1 MLCVNPAHHYRATA
15 ISAIRHRGACWQSG
29 TKWLHVLILKLCW
42 AYLDLVWKSVETS
55 VADRLM
61 LMLFLCYSYKWHICV
76 RTNLSAE
83 NLQKDNTNV
92 LAKKQQQQ
100 KNYDKYGFLAIYR
113 FVKQQLSGMTHYL
126 DTPLLCINLVLI

>member
-29 TKWLHVLILKLCW
+29 TKWLHVFILKLCW

-61 LMLFLCYSYKWHICV
+61 LMLFLCYSYKWHIYVSAPTCLLRIFKKTTLMCYQNNNNNKKKIRQIWFPGYLQV
-76 RTNLSAE
+76 RETAVVR
-83 NLQKDNTNV
+83 DDT
-92 LAKKQQQQ
+92 
-100 KNYDKYGFLAIYR
+100 
-113 FVKQQLSGMTHYL
+113 LSGYT
-126 DTPLLCINLVLI
+126 TASI